1 MNGIVRW
8 AAALCTTAVGCAAVQ
23 ILAPKKGIGKIF
35 RMVLAAFFLCC
46 MIAPLLSSKP
56 VLNLGASGFK
66 SQISADRIQ
75 AQVYRQF
82 KQQVTAALFAKISQ
96 VFKNYDIALTK
107 VDLNM
112 DIADDQSIYITDV
125 VLYLDS
131 KSRTKAIAA
140 KQLAEEI
147 LGVKV
152 NILVS
157 ED

>member
-1 MNGIVRW
+1 
-8 AAALCTTAVGCAAVQ
+8 
-23 ILAPKKGIGKIF
+23 
-35 RMVLAAFFLCC
+35 

-82 KQQVTAALFAKISQ
+82 KLQVTAALFAKISQ
-96 VFKNYDIALTK
+96 VFKSYDIALTK